1 MLLEEFDSVKSAIIN
16 PSHFQKKL
24 PNMPKTCVGFFS
36 DAIVHVLLK
45 TYKAELVTE
54 SINNGTKVFPVYKIN
69 VDGRDIAVM
78 NLPLGA
84 PASVG
89 NCEELFETGVENLL
103 AVGSCGCLQREIDEY
118 AIIIP
123 TSALRDE
130 GTSYH
135 YAPAEDETIIN
146 PEMIDVL
153 EKAMIEKKLHYK
165 KGKTWTT
172 DAIFRETKKKVDDRV
187 KQGAIVV
194 DMECSALNVLA
205 EFRGVNFGQFFY
217 AADNLGGE
225 EYDVRTL
232 VTNNKDEI
240 AQKKIIALA
249 LDCGVAIDKKFND

>member
-1 MLLEEFDSVKSAIIN
+1 MPRIDYENIIGTRYGRLTITEYSHTRYVEKGKKKYKYTYYKCKCDCGNEKVVCLQNLRHGDVK
-16 PSHFQKKL
+16 
-24 PNMPKTCVGFFS
+24 
-36 DAIVHVLLK
+36 
-45 TYKAELVTE
+45 
-54 SINNGTKVFPVYKIN
+54 
-69 VDGRDIAVM
+69 
-78 NLPLGA
+78 
-84 PASVG
+84 
-89 NCEELFETGVENLL
+89 
-103 AVGSCGCLQREIDEY
+103 SCGCLQKEIDEY

-249 LDCGVAIDKKFND
+249 LDCGVAIDKKFDD